1 MTPPEEEKRARV
13 LRGGRFPWIWV
24 IPIIA
29 VVIVLGIGWREIA
42 RWGPTITLTFEAG
55 EGIQAGQTKIR
66 RKDVDLG
73 TVESVYLSHDLS
85 RVIVRAQMLR
95 SAAPYLTSRATFWIV
110 RPRVS
115 AEGISGLNTLVSGV
129 YIEMSP
135 GQRDD
140 PPRREFA
147 GLEQPPALAPDV
159 PGRSFTL
166 HASQLSSLGHGSAIY
181 YRGLAVGEVYGYTL
195 NNRTQRVDIFAF
207 VRAPYDKL
215 VHPETRFWNASGVD
229 VTVGAQGVHML
240 ASSWQE
246 LLGGGVEFSTPASAL
261 AQAPSSRPGAQFRL
275 FEDKYAAEKEPL
287 GAPITYRID
296 FTGTVSGIQRG
307 TPVELLG
314 SDIGE
319 VRHAQLEYD
328 DHTHALH
335 TPVIVELDPTRVKII
350 NGPDHPASEL
360 AQDFE
365 GYMEEWVHQG
375 LRARLT
381 SASFLTGQQIISL
394 DMVPNAAPARIETIE
409 SQLQIPSAPGVDI
422 SQILQS
428 AHDVLRHID
437 RATAGPELSHAIKE
451 LDRTLTHLDKITAD
465 AEPQIQPLIKSL
477 RDSAAAAERT
487 LEQAGNV
494 LGSNAAPANAD
505 LPHLMEELSGAA
517 RSIKALADY
526 LDRHPE
532 ALIRGKKPEPPP

>member
-1 MTPPEEEKRARV
+1 MTAPEEEKRARV

-29 VVIVLGIGWREIA
+29 VVIVIGIGWRELA
-42 RWGPTITLTFEAG
+42 RRGPSITITFEAG
-55 EGIQAGQTKIR
+55 DGIQAGQTKIR

-73 TVESVYLSHDLS
+73 TIESVYLSHDLS

-95 SAAPYLTSRATFWIV
+95 SAAPYLTSRAAFWIV

-129 YIEMSP
+129 FIEMSP
-135 GQRDD
+135 GRPDD
-140 PPRREFA
+140 PPRREFV
-147 GLEQPPALAPDV
+147 GLEQPPALPPDV

-166 HASQLSSLGHGSAIY
+166 HASQLSSLGRGSAIY
-181 YRGLAVGEVYGYTL
+181 YRGLAVGEIYGYTL
-195 NNRTQRVDIFAF
+195 NNKTQRIDILAF
-207 VRAPYDKL
+207 VRAPYTRL
-215 VHPETRFWNASGVD
+215 VHPETRFWNASGID
-229 VTVGAQGVHML
+229 VTIGAQGLHML

-246 LLGGGVEFSTPASAL
+246 LLGGGVEFSTPSNAL
-261 AQAPSSRPGAQFRL
+261 AQASSPAGAQFRL
-275 FEDKYAAEKEPL
+275 FEDKTAAEKEPR
-287 GAPITYRID
+287 GTPITYRID
-296 FTGTVSGIQRG
+296 FSGTVSGIERG

-319 VRHAQLEYD
+319 VRHAELEYD
-328 DHTHALH
+328 EHTHLLH
-335 TPVIVELDPTRVKII
+335 TPVIVEIDPTRVKVV
-350 NGPDHPASEL
+350 NAPDHPPSESS
-360 AQDFE
+360 QDFE
-365 GYMEEWVHQG
+365 GYLEEWVRQG

-394 DMVPNAAPARIETIE
+394 EMVPNAPPAHVETVE
-409 SQLQIPSAPGVDI
+409 SQLQIPSAPSVDI
-422 SQILQS
+422 AQVLQS
-428 AHDVLRHID
+428 AHEVLRHID
-437 RATAGPELSHAIKE
+437 RATAGPELAHAVKE

-477 RDSAAAAERT
+477 RDSAAAAQRT
-487 LEQAGNV
+487 LEQAGSV
-494 LGSNAAPANAD
+494 LGRDAAPANTD
-505 LPHLMEELSGAA
+505 LPRLMQQLGDAA

-532 ALIRGKKPEPPP
+532 ALIRGKKPEPQP